1 MKTDHAR
8 FRPIRLNLNLSLG
21 LILGLSL
28 SLVLAGCTGD
38 TVLNAY
44 LETNRANL
52 DQPVSAVPS
61 PTQFVIQP
69 GQPAR
74 TIAENLANAG
84 LIADA
89 RLFEAYV
96 RVNGLANSLQSGAY
110 QLSPS
115 MTIPEIA
122 LALQRALAPEFIVRV
137 GEGWRLE
144 QTADY
149 LTQKTPLD
157 GADYRRRA
165 ETGDLAGLDASK
177 YDFLDLRPAGTSLEG
192 FLYPDT
198 YRLPA
203 EGATAADLLGR
214 QLDKFAEQ
222 VMPFWGEAEAKG
234 TTQLTLHQALTL
246 ASIIEREA
254 IADDERP
261 MIAGVYLNRVARKM
275 KLQADPTVQYAMGF
289 QPDTK
294 RWWKTPMYLDEY
306 ASADSPYNTYLY
318 PGLPP
323 GPIAAPS
330 LESILAVL
338 EPAQHDYLFFVAEPG
353 GTGRHAFAR
362 TYEEHLKNVEQY
374 RRGQ

>member
-8 FRPIRLNLNLSLG
+8 FGPSRLSL
-21 LILGLSL
+21 ILSL
-28 SLVLAGCTGD
+28 SLSLILSLSLAGCTGD
-38 TVLNAY
+38 TVLSAY
-44 LETNRANL
+44 LETNRVKL
-52 DQPVSAVPS
+52 DQPVSAEPR
-61 PTQFVIQP
+61 PTQFVIQS

-84 LIADA
+84 LITDA

-96 RVNGLANSLQSGAY
+96 RVNGLASSLQAGAY

-122 LALQRALAPEFIVRV
+122 QVLQRAVAPEIIVRV

-157 GADYRRRA
+157 GADYRQRA
-165 ETGDLAGLDASK
+165 ETGDLTGLDAST
-177 YDFLDLRPAGTSLEG
+177 YDFLAERPSGASLEG
-192 FLYPDT
+192 YLYPDT

-222 VMPFWGEAEAKG
+222 VMPFWREAKAKD
-234 TTQLTLHQALTL
+234 TTDLTLHQVLTL

-261 MIAGVYLNRVARKM
+261 MIVGVYLNRVARKM
-275 KLQADPTVQYAMGF
+275 KLQADPTVQYAMGY

-294 RWWKTPMYLDEY
+294 RWWKTPMNLDEY
-306 ASADSPYNTYLY
+306 ASANSPYNTYLY

-323 GPIAAPS
+323 GPIASPS
-330 LESILAVL
+330 LKSIQAVL

-362 TYEEHLKNVEQY
+362 TYEEHLKNVERY
-374 RRGQ
+374 RQGQ

>member
-1 MKTDHAR
+1 M
-8 FRPIRLNLNLSLG
+8 LS
-21 LILGLSL
+21 
-28 SLVLAGCTGD
+28 
-38 TVLNAY
+38 AY
-44 LETNRANL
+44 LETNRARL
-52 DQPVSAVPS
+52 EQPAGDDSR
-61 PTQFVIQP
+61 PTQFVVQP

-74 TIAENLANAG
+74 TIAENLANQG
-84 LIADA
+84 LVNDA

-96 RVNGLANSLQSGAY
+96 RVNGLANSLQAGAY

-122 LALQRALAPEFIVRV
+122 QILQRALAPEIVVRV

-149 LTQKTPLD
+149 LTQRTPLD

-165 ETGDLAGLDASK
+165 GTGDLSGLETGR
-177 YDFLDLRPAGTSLEG
+177 YDFLELRPAGASLEG

-203 EGATAADLLGR
+203 EDATALDLLGR
-214 QLDKFAEQ
+214 QLDEFAEQ
-222 VMPFWGEAEAKG
+222 ALPAWQEAEAKG
-234 TTQLTLHQALTL
+234 TTKLTLHQALTL
-246 ASIIEREA
+246 ASIVEREA

-261 MIAGVYLNRVARKM
+261 MIAGVYLNRLARTM
-275 KLQADPTVQYAMGF
+275 KLQADPTVQYAMGY
-289 QPDTK
+289 QPDTS
-294 RWWKTPMYLDEY
+294 RWWKTPMSLDEY
-306 ASADSPYNTYLY
+306 GQVDSPYNTYLY

-323 GPIAAPS
+323 GPIANPS
-330 LESILAVL
+330 LKSIQAVL
-338 EPAQHDYLFFVAEPG
+338 EPAVHDYLFFVAEPG

-362 TYEEHLKNVEQY
+362 TFEEHLKNVERY